1 MRIQILGCQIFKTLQ
16 LTLESANLVTFTEEI
31 LIGKN
36 FFFGAL
42 FVLFPPKIRLYS
54 LFWERNQI

>member
-31 LIGKN
+31 LIGKI
-36 FFFGAL
+36 FFFVHCL
-42 FVLFPPKIRLYS
+42 SCSPLK
-54 LFWERNQI
+54 